1 MRRTQG
7 TDLGKTESPLCLIS
21 TSKLDVDQL
30 SNLYQYLLF
39 LSSKAMKNSPSQPY
53 IKLDQFLKW
62 QGIAQTGGEA
72 KIIIK
77 EGQVEVNGIEEIR
90 RGRKLVTGDLVTVA
104 GITLRVDLN

>member
-1 MRRTQG
+1 
-7 TDLGKTESPLCLIS
+7 
-21 TSKLDVDQL
+21 
-30 SNLYQYLLF
+30 
-39 LSSKAMKNSPSQPY
+39 MKNSPSQPY